1 MCELFCLSSRVP
13 TRATFSLQ
21 TFASHGAPGRAAID
35 GWGVAFHDGCDVR
48 LYKEPE
54 PAGDSAWLA
63 LVERRGVASPLI
75 LSHIR
80 RAIRGA
86 ITLANTQP
94 FVRELGGR
102 MHVFAHNGRLDGIEA
117 RSGADQCFRPVG
129 TTDSELAFCLL
140 LDYLAPL
147 WHAGSIPEIG
157 DRLDRVTRFAADMRE
172 MGPANFLY
180 ADSEVVFAHGDR
192 RTQTDGSVTPPGLGS
207 LCRKCAV
214 DADALTRAGVTIG
227 GRGRRAGNRPVRQ
240 RAADQ

>member
-1 MCELFCLSSRVP
+1 MWRPRSVAYHR
-13 TRATFSLQ
+13 
-21 TFASHGAPGRAAID
+21 FARHGAQAPGI
-35 GWGVAFHDGCDVR
+35 
-48 LYKEPE
+48 
-54 PAGDSAWLA
+54 
-63 LVERRGVASPLI
+63 
-75 LSHIR
+75 
-80 RAIRGA
+80 
-86 ITLANTQP
+86 
-94 FVRELGGR
+94 
-102 MHVFAHNGRLDGIEA
+102 HNGRLDGIAA
-117 RSGADQCFRPVG
+117 RSGAEQSFRPVG

-192 RTQTDGSVTPPGLGS
+192 RTQTDGSVTPPGLWS

-227 GRGRRAGNRPVRQ
+227 GGGGEQEIVLFASVPLTSERPWHQGRRTHRCYPTPHARRAGRLV
-240 RAADQ
+240 